1 VLVANQL
8 SKHYGNQTVLQ
19 NLNFT
24 IQPGEALCLLGAN
37 GAGKTTC
44 INLFLGLTS
53 PSSGSASVNGIKVH
67 EQSEK
72 SAQDIFYLPENVA
85 LYESLNALE
94 NLQYFCSLAK
104 LKKTEK
110 ELRNALEQVGL
121 DSMHYQKRLTEYSKG
136 MRQKVAIAF
145 AILKNAKAL
154 LLDEPTSGL
163 DPVATRD
170 FILLIQRLKAKGAAV
185 LMVTHDLYCAD
196 VLADTIYIMD
206 QGKVLKQFKNTGDLH
221 QIEQFYFSALSS
233 EDKHELPA

>member
-1 VLVANQL
+1 VLIAHQL
-8 SKHYGNQTVLQ
+8 SKHYGNQTVLKD
-19 NLNFT
+19 LNFT
-24 IQPGEALCLLGAN
+24 ILPGEALCLLGAN

-53 PSSGSASVNGIKVH
+53 PSSGSASVNGVKVH

-85 LYESLNALE
+85 LYESLNAIE

-104 LKKTEK
+104 LKKTEN
-110 ELRNALEQVGL
+110 ELKNALEQVGL
-121 DSMHYQKRLTEYSKG
+121 DSMHYQKRLIEYSKG

-163 DPVATRD
+163 DPIATRD
-170 FILLIQRLKAKGAAV
+170 FIQLIQRLKAKGAAV

-206 QGKVLKQFKNTGDLH
+206 QGTVLKQFKNTGDLH
-221 QIEQFYFSALSS
+221 QIEQFYFSALSTEVS
-233 EDKHELPA
+233 HELSR